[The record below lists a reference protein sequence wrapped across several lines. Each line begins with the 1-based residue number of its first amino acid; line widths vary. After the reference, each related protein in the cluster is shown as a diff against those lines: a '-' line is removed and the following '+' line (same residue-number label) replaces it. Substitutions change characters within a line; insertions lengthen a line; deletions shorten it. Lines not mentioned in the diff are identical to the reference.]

1 VREVA
6 AYSTLAMTVGLV
18 LARPRVT
25 RRLRIGPATAAL
37 TGVALMMVVGAVGP
51 ADLLDALRVLW
62 KPFVTITAIML
73 TTAIALKLG
82 ILDRL
87 AARIEPLTRG
97 PVHRSYAAVFLLSA
111 LTSALLNNDAAVLLL
126 TPLIVALVK
135 RLYPLRQYLVVP
147 YAFAVFAAAG
157 VAPLVISNPMNLIVA
172 DRRGI
177 GFNEYA
183 RWMAPVSLIGWLAS
197 FLVLRQLFC
206 RELDDEIP
214 ARGPEREP
222 LPPMQPG
229 TRRVIL
235 LLAIVLFAYPVISYF
250 NGPVWA
256 VAASGAALALLICVL
271 HRSIEPRDLARSV
284 SWEVLPFLFGVFVI
298 ATGLKNAGAVA
309 LLSRLYAAA
318 PAGPAQVGTIGLVS
332 SVGSALLNNHPMAI
346 LNALALDGVPAA
358 GKREVLAALV
368 GGDLGPRLLPMGSL
382 AGLLWMES
390 LRRQQVDISLKQ
402 FVRVG
407 VWITVPTLLVSLFM
421 LCVR

>member
-1 VREVA
+1 VA
-6 AYSTLAMTVGLV
+6 AYGTLAMTVGLV

-37 TGVALMMVVGAVGP
+37 TGVALMVALGPVGP
-51 ADLLDALRVLW
+51 ADLIDALRVLW
-62 KPFVTITAIML
+62 KPFVTITAIMV

-82 ILDRL
+82 ILDRM

-97 PVHRSYAAVFLLSA
+97 PVHHAYAAVFLLSA

-126 TPLIVALVK
+126 TPLIAALVK

-147 YAFAVFAAAG
+147 FAFAVFAAAG

-183 RWMAPVSLIGWLAS
+183 MWMAPVSLLGWLVS
-197 FLVLRQLFC
+197 FLVLRRLFANQ
-206 RELDDEIP
+206 LDDEIP

-222 LPPMQPG
+222 LPPMEPVA
-229 TRRVIL
+229 RRVL
-235 LLAIVLFAYPVISYF
+235 LLLGVVLLAYPVITYF
-250 NGPVWA
+250 KGPVWA
-256 VAASGAALALLICVL
+256 VAAGGALLALLVCAL
-271 HRSIEPRDLARSV
+271 HRAIEPADLARSV
-284 SWEVLPFLFGVFVI
+284 SWDILPFLFGVFVI
-298 ATGLKNAGAVA
+298 ATGLRNVGAVS
-309 LLSRLYAAA
+309 LLSRLYAAV
-318 PAGPAQVGTIGLVS
+318 PAGPTQVATIGVVS

-346 LNALALDGVPAA
+346 LNALALDGVPDA
-358 GKREVLAALV
+358 GKRETLAALI

-382 AGLLWMES
+382 AGLLWLES
-390 LRRQQVDISLKQ
+390 LRRQKVDISLGQ

-407 VWITVPTLLVSLFM
+407 VWITVPTLIVSL
-421 LCVR
+421 LVLIAR